1 MNTLTEIIIK
11 NAKRQEKQE
20 TIKEKILSAIA
31 FLIVFLSLAVT
42 MIVTSIYVT
51 KELNKINQE
60 YMFINIL
67 LLMNF
72 IILFGKS
79 IFESLNALYFSKD
92 LKILLRMPIKSKDI
106 VKGKIINM
114 IISEYQMETIM
125 LAIPM
130 IIYGIMEKVQPQFYL
145 YALIILLVLPVIPIM
160 ITSTIIAIIM
170 RFTNGIKNKTLVM
183 YMTIILSLVAL
194 DFVFTG
200 FNHSRN
206 LNVSDFEN
214 SVLRINGISEKIAE
228 QFILIKPIMNTLL
241 NYNNIKGIQNL
252 VLYLL
257 ESGLTYILGILAIS
271 KIYLKGAIGTT
282 INGKRSERTAEK
294 LNIEDFKKKNK
305 NMAYLEKDIKLMSR
319 TPIFCIQC
327 LIIPIVY
334 PLIILF
340 VLLIAIAFSRL
351 VGVDLIADLTKEMNT
366 SKMQA
371 IFICVGEVF
380 FMMNFSSIIGI
391 SKESKSAILTKTI
404 PIDYQKQFNMK
415 TYIGKFL
422 NMLATIIVT
431 LAYYEATKNIQATI
445 VMLAILYLLNS
456 IGEKVKLYIDL
467 RKPQIEWE
475 SEYAMM
481 KQNTNIMN
489 VLFYTLA
496 ILVIVVAIS
505 QLISSPSI
513 YLAVILIIT
522 LIANFTINNYIS
534 KNKNK
539 IFKKIY

>member
-1 MNTLTEIIIK
+1 MNTLTKIIIK

-206 LNVSDFEN
+206 LNVSEFEN

-257 ESGLTYILGILAIS
+257 ESGVTYILGILVIS

-282 INGKRSERTAEK
+282 INGKRSERGAEK

-305 NMAYLEKDIKLMSR
+305 NITYLEKDIKLMSR

-340 VLLIAIAFSRL
+340 VLLIAITFSRL

-422 NMLATIIVT
+422 NMLATIIVA
-431 LAYYEATKNIQATI
+431 LAYYETTKDIQPTI
-445 VMLAILYLLNS
+445 VMFAILYLLNS

>member
-1 MNTLTEIIIK
+1 MNTLTKIIIK

-206 LNVSDFEN
+206 LKVSEFEN

-241 NYNNIKGIQNL
+241 NYNNIKGVQNL

-431 LAYYEATKNIQATI
+431 LAYYETTKNIQATI
-445 VMLAILYLLNS
+445 VMLTILYLLNS

>member
-1 MNTLTEIIIK
+1 MNTLTKIIIK

-200 FNHSRN
+200 FNHSKN
-206 LNVSDFEN
+206 LNVSEFEN

-257 ESGLTYILGILAIS
+257 ESGVTYILGILVIS

-282 INGKRSERTAEK
+282 INGKRSERGAEK

-305 NMAYLEKDIKLMSR
+305 NITYLEKDIKLMSR

-340 VLLIAIAFSRL
+340 VLLIAITFSRL

-422 NMLATIIVT
+422 NILATIIVA
-431 LAYYEATKNIQATI
+431 LAYYETTKDIQPTI
-445 VMLAILYLLNS
+445 VMFAILYLLNS

>member
-1 MNTLTEIIIK
+1 MNTLTKIIIK

-271 KIYLKGAIGTT
+271 KIYFKGAIGTT
-282 INGKRSERTAEK
+282 INGKRSERVAEK

-305 NMAYLEKDIKLMSR
+305 NIAYLEKDIKLMSR

-340 VLLIAIAFSRL
+340 VLLIAITFSRL

-431 LAYYEATKNIQATI
+431 LAYYETTKNIQPTI

>member
-200 FNHSRN
+200 FNHSIN

-294 LNIEDFKKKNK
+294 LNIEDFKNKNK
-305 NMAYLEKDIKLMSR
+305 NIAYLEKDIKLMSR

-431 LAYYEATKNIQATI
+431 LAYYETTKNIQATI
-445 VMLAILYLLNS
+445 VMFAILYLLNS